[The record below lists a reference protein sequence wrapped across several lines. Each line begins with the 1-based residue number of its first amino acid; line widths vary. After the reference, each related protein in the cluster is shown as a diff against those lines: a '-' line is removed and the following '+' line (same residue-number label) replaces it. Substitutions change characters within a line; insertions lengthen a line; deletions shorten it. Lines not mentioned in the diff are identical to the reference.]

1 MPKLNAAKAANA
13 SFKPS
18 YIPIAVFVGGTSGVG
33 EAMVK
38 ALSSHTNG
46 RVHLVIV
53 GRNRDAAVKTFS
65 SLPRPTGDDGQPV
78 LRDFVYCDAYL
89 MKNIKATCQDLSEKL
104 PKINFLVLSAGYF
117 RPTGRV
123 ETEEGLDQMLVM
135 RYYNRF
141 KYTKELLPL
150 LQKAKALGE
159 QAGMMSILGA
169 GAVNITSIDTDDL
182 DMKKKYG
189 TLKAASKSIGY
200 NDIMVEVSQLP
211 NLLLSTSNPHSRNSL
226 KSTQRSRS
234 RTFILAPSTPQAFQ
248 RSSPGGQCTFSR
260 LSSTSSFT
268 CLEFL
273 RRKLQ
278 STCCSRSSMAR
289 RDGTDGTT
297 AGMTLGTRTMPF
309 PLLARRPYGSIH
321 GG

>member
-1 MPKLNAAKAANA
+1 MPKLNFAKAANA

-38 ALSSHTNG
+38 ALSSYTSG
-46 RVHLVIV
+46 RVHLVII
-53 GRNRDAAVKTFS
+53 GRNRAAAAKTFS
-65 SLPRPTGDDGQPV
+65 SLPRPTDGDGQPV

-89 MKNIKATCQDLSEKL
+89 MKNITAACQELSEKL

-150 LQKAKALGE
+150 LQKAKAAGE

-189 TLKAASKSIGY
+189 TMKAAGKSIGY
-200 NDIMVEVSQLP
+200 NDIMVEEFAKLDPEIAFTHIYPGSVDTPGISEIFTWWP
-211 NLLLSTSNPHSRNSL
+211 MY
-226 KSTQRSRS
+226 
-234 RTFILAPSTPQAFQ
+234 FLAPFIYLNLYLFGVSAEDAAEYMLFALLD
-248 RSSPGGQCTFSR
+248 GKKGWY
-260 LSSTSSFT
+260 
-268 CLEFL
+268 
-273 RRKLQ
+273 
-278 STCCSRSSMAR
+278 R
-289 RDGTDGTT
+289 RDN
-297 AGMTLGTRTMPF
+297 
-309 PLLARRPYGSIH
+309 H
-321 GG
+321 GNDI